1 LALESYSLVVRAAAA
16 AIVMWPPPSLY
27 VRVTRWLR
35 YVKPRRTTWTFTWK
49 LFAFLFA
56 FRSRTHH

>member
-1 LALESYSLVVRAAAA
+1 VRAAAA